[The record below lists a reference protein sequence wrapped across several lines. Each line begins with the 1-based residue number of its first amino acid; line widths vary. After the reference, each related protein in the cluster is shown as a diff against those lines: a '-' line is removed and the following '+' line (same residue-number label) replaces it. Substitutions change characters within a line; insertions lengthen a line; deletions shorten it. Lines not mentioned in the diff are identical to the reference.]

1 MAIQVVKRRKPGPV
15 RRRNHKQEA
24 DYQRDRRERE
34 RQLGI
39 LELRGLRISLTE
51 RKMLDDLVDVTR
63 FSSRGELLMT
73 LARREADRLGVDYR
87 IQDHGQQEA
96 TQ

>member
-1 MAIQVVKRRKPGPV
+1 
-15 RRRNHKQEA
+15 
-24 DYQRDRRERE
+24 
-34 RQLGI
+34 LGI

-73 LARREADRLGVDYR
+73 LARREADRLGMDYR
-87 IQDHGQQEA
+87 VRGGVL
-96 TQ
+96 

>member
-1 MAIQVVKRRKPGPV
+1 
-15 RRRNHKQEA
+15 
-24 DYQRDRRERE
+24 
-34 RQLGI
+34 LGI

-73 LARREADRLGVDYR
+73 LARREADRLGMDYR
-87 IQDHGQQEA
+87 VSGEVL
-96 TQ
+96 

>member
-1 MAIQVVKRRKPGPV
+1 MPIQVIKRRKPGP

-24 DYQRDRRERE
+24 DYQKDRRERE

-39 LELRGLRISLTE
+39 LELRGLRVSLTE
-51 RKMLDDLVDVTR
+51 RKMLDDLVVVSKY
-63 FSSRGELLMT
+63 SSRGELLMT

-87 IQDHGQQEA
+87 IQEQSPQEA
-96 TQ
+96 VQ